1 MRSGGPSGFRRRA
14 GRSRASRWRPA
25 TRCGS
30 VRRGCIRSWEGS
42 PDWKQGGNWRP
53 GGVHAQGRW
62 NERGGGTGLGV
73 GNVRAVSDQ
82 PRSATL
88 AIDSVAT
95 AAGSARRTAWCRD
108 SRRQSAA
115 PILAWTED
123 TEVLVVLFDVLD
135 AALANRHWGFC
146 RCGASGAGR
155 AGQDS
160 VRVDVTADDGEGE
173 RGELEVVVAG
183 VLTQRREGRVHADA
197 IALAE
202 HALGLLDGDPAV
214 ERGLQLLGQHR
225 AAVRGA
231 LLQDADGGHIR
242 QRLRQ
247 VLIGRGHRPGP
258 VVEQVERADRLRPQ
272 PHWDRGDGAETGGA
286 GRRDEQRPA
295 GLVAREVAA
304 GDGRAGPDAVQ
315 AGPLVVLQLE
325 DPQQPALLAGGGHD
339 RQVALLVIEQQ
350 ASGGH
355 PE

>member
-1 MRSGGPSGFRRRA
+1 MLERTWGHGRGRTRLPSRGG
-14 GRSRASRWRPA
+14 RPA
-25 TRCGS
+25 DCR
-30 VRRGCIRSWEGS
+30 WL
-42 PDWKQGGNWRP
+42 GGLEANV
-53 GGVHAQGRW
+53 GHGRLLY
-62 NERGGGTGLGV
+62 T
-73 GNVRAVSDQ
+73 
-82 PRSATL
+82 PC
-88 AIDSVAT
+88 SVAT
-95 AAGSARRTAWCRD
+95 ARHHSGGFGTPNSLV
-108 SRRQSAA
+108 SRSRSQSAA

-123 TEVLVVLFDVLD
+123 TEVLVVPFDVLD
-135 AALANRHWGFC
+135 AALANRRWGCC

-272 PHWDRGDGAETGGA
+272 PHWHRGDGAVSYTHLTL
-286 GRRDEQRPA
+286 PTIYS
-295 GLVAREVAA
+295 V
-304 GDGRAGPDAVQ
+304 
-315 AGPLVVLQLE
+315 
-325 DPQQPALLAGGGHD
+325 
-339 RQVALLVIEQQ
+339 
-350 ASGGH
+350 
-355 PE
+355 